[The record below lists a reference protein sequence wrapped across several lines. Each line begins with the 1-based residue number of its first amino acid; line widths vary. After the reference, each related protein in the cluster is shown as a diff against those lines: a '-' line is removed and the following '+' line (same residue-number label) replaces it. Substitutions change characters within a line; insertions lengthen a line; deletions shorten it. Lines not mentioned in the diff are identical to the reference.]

1 MTAIES
7 AEERKRLRIAIEE
20 LQKENESEVQGL
32 KDDKEFLTDR
42 VRQLSNAEAEVKR
55 LGKFRG
61 WPFLEAQ
68 NTRLLIRAEEA
79 EADKAKLVE
88 AL

>member
-42 VRQLSNAEAEVKR
+42 VRQLSNAEAEVKQLKQWVHDLQSGMYINCVYCGHR
-55 LGKFRG
+55 Y
-61 WPFLEAQ
+61 
-68 NTRLLIRAEEA
+68 
-79 EADKAKLVE
+79 
-88 AL
+88 